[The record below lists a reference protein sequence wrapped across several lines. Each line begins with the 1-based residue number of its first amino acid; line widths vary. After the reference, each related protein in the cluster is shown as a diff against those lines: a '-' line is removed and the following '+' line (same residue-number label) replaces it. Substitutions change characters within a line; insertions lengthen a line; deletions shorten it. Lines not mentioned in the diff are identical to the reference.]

1 MTFDPGDIVFT
12 ILGAL
17 IGWVVRS
24 AVAIGDFRSKLDR
37 IELQITEIARRE
49 SQHAVGNVKQMILDH
64 DETLK
69 LHGERLTDLTVR
81 VQRGDHGG

>member
-24 AVAIGDFRSKLDR
+24 AVTIGDFRSKLDR

-49 SQHAVGNVKQMILDH
+49 SQHSVAGIKQVIADH
-64 DETLK
+64 DESIR
-69 LHGERLTDLTVR
+69 LHGERLTSLTVR
-81 VQRGDHGG
+81 VEQLHGR